1 MSKTIYIAGK
11 MYGLTEE
18 QVKEKFERASND
30 LQNQGFRVVSPAES
44 MNMGD
49 TWEGTMKRSIKS
61 MLECDEVH
69 LLPGWQESRGAQL
82 ERDIAIRLGM
92 NVVYH

>member
-11 MYGLTEE
+11 MYGLTED
-18 QVKEKFERASND
+18 QVKEKFERASTD
-30 LQNQGFRVVSPAES
+30 LQNQGYRVVSPAES
-44 MNMGD
+44 INLNES
-49 TWEGTMKRSIKS
+49 WERTMKQSIKS